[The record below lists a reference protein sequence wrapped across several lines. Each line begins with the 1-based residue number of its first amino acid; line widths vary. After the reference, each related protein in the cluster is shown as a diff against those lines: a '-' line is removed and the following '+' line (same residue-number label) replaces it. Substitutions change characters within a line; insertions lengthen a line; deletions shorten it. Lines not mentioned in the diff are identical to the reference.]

1 MFEAQHCRTLVSI
14 TGLGLHAGIPPRRHA
29 PRDDVTSCRPASGE
43 IMRALTIA
51 LSLGLLTVAGS
62 LGAQAAGTSAARRD
76 SVYVEVNNERDARV
90 TVYLRT
96 GNFDRRLAV
105 VPARET
111 RMIPVPEWAVS
122 GRSNVRLVLTPEGDV
137 DIGMRTFVVQ
147 SGNRMSVTVPAHG
160 TLPPEPGDTMMAALT
175 PEELEETTITVENPR
190 NRAVT
195 VFAEQGQ
202 YDVRLGRVPARERGT
217 LRFPK
222 YVVDRDRSVRIFVSP
237 DGGTD
242 MSTSLMRLKK
252 GEHLALK
259 VPQY

>member
-1 MFEAQHCRTLVSI
+1 MRTLGTMLCV
-14 TGLGLHAGIPPRRHA
+14 
-29 PRDDVTSCRPASGE
+29 
-43 IMRALTIA
+43 
-51 LSLGLLTVAGS
+51 GLLGIAGP
-62 LGAQAAGTSAARRD
+62 LGAQATTAAARAE

-111 RMIPVPEWAVS
+111 RMVLVPDWAVS
-122 GRSNVRLVLTPEGDV
+122 GRSNVRLVLTPEGEV

-147 SGNRMSVTVPAHG
+147 SGNRMSITVPAHG
-160 TLPPEPGDTMMAALT
+160 ALAPEPTDTMMAALT
-175 PEELEETTITVENPR
+175 PEELEETTITVDNPR
-190 NRAVT
+190 GRAVT

-202 YDVRLGRVPARERGT
+202 YDVRLGRVPARERAT

-222 YVVDRDRSVRIFVSP
+222 YVVQRDRSVRVFVTP

-242 MSTSLMRLKK
+242 MSTSLLRLKK
-252 GEHLALK
+252 GEHLALR
-259 VPQY
+259 VPRF

>member
-1 MFEAQHCRTLVSI
+1 
-14 TGLGLHAGIPPRRHA
+14 
-29 PRDDVTSCRPASGE
+29 
-43 IMRALTIA
+43 MRALRIA
-51 LSLGLLTVAGS
+51 LSLGLLASAGS
-62 LGAQAAGTSAARRD
+62 LGAQAGGGGSPPRD

-96 GNFDRRLAV
+96 GTFDRRIAV

-111 RMIPVPEWAVS
+111 RMVLVPDWAVS

-137 DIGMRTFVVQ
+137 DLGMRTFVVQ
-147 SGNRMSVTVPAHG
+147 SGNRMSITVPAHG
-160 TLPPEPGDTMMAALT
+160 ALPPEPADTMMAALT
-175 PEELEETTITVENPR
+175 PEELEETTITVDNPR

-202 YDVRLGRVPARERGT
+202 YDVRLGRVPARERAT

-222 YVVDRDRSVRIFVSP
+222 YVVDRDRSLRIFVTP

-242 MSTSLMRLKK
+242 MSTALLRLKK

-259 VPQY
+259 VPQF

>member
-1 MFEAQHCRTLVSI
+1 
-14 TGLGLHAGIPPRRHA
+14 
-29 PRDDVTSCRPASGE
+29 
-43 IMRALTIA
+43 MRALRIA
-51 LSLGLLTVAGS
+51 LSLGLLTSAGS
-62 LGAQAAGTSAARRD
+62 LGAQAAGGGAPPRD
-76 SVYVEVNNERDARV
+76 SVYVEVINERAARV

-96 GNFDRRLAV
+96 GTFDRRLAV

-111 RMIPVPEWAVS
+111 LMLPVPDWAVA

-147 SGNRMSVTVPAHG
+147 SGNRMTITVPAHG
-160 TLPPEPGDTMMAALT
+160 SLPPEPADTMMAALT

-195 VFAEQGQ
+195 VFAEQGR
-202 YDVRLGRVPARERGT
+202 YDVRLGRVPAGERAT

-222 YVVDRDRSVRIFVSP
+222 YVVDRDRSLRIFVSP

-242 MSTSLMRLKK
+242 MNTALMRLKK
-252 GEHLALK
+252 GEHLSLR